1 MSTSL
6 RRSALLIGV
15 ALLANSLSAA
25 PVASAEPPPVLPGS
39 GPADLIVN
47 ELQALGYTVSINWTN
62 GQDSSPP
69 LSGCRVISFHNPD
82 RSGTSAPQGT
92 TVYVDVLCP
101 NESED

>member
-6 RRSALLIGV
+6 RRSVLLIGA
-15 ALLANSLSAA
+15 ALLATSLSDAPAA
-25 PVASAEPPPVLPGS
+25 TAEPAPVLPGS

>member
-1 MSTSL
+1 MSTSP

-15 ALLANSLSAA
+15 APARHLAVRRPSRERRAA
-25 PVASAEPPPVLPGS
+25 PVLPGS

>member
-1 MSTSL
+1 MSRTARFAAPL
-6 RRSALLIGV
+6 TLTAIG
-15 ALLANSLSAA
+15 AALSAA
-25 PVASAEPPPVLPGS
+25 PAATAEPAPVLPGS

-82 RSGTSAPQGT
+82 RSGQSAPQGT
-92 TVYVDVLCP
+92 TVYVDVVCP

>member
-1 MSTSL
+1 MSRTARFAAPL
-6 RRSALLIGV
+6 ALTLIGAALSV
-15 ALLANSLSAA
+15 APAA
-25 PVASAEPPPVLPGS
+25 TAEPPPVLPGS
-39 GPADLIVN
+39 GPADQIVN

-82 RSGTSAPQGT
+82 RSGQSAPQDT
-92 TVYVDVLCP
+92 TIYVDVVCP

>member
-1 MSTSL
+1 MRTIGRHSKIIGFA
-6 RRSALLIGV
+6 ALMVGMAIG
-15 ALLANSLSAA
+15 AA
-25 PVASAEPPPVLPGS
+25 PMATSDPTPGTQT
-39 GPADLIVN
+39 ADLIIH
-47 ELQALGYTVSINWTN
+47 ELNSEGYTVSINWTN

>member
-1 MSTSL
+1 MSTSP

-15 ALLANSLSAA
+15 ALLATSLSTA

-92 TVYVDVLCP
+92 TVYVDLLCP